1 VSGDL
6 ASVQGAVQAA
16 QPGATVQIL
25 AGTYSWSGSLLINKP
40 ITLRG
45 ETPDTTIVND
55 RTEGQLVQVTPSPE
69 GIIKIDSLTFVQ
81 GPAQVQDGTRHLAV
95 YFTSGGKPVLVH
107 DCTFSSR
114 RPLRH
119 IEWATNGGV
128 ISHCLFISEDQSDIS
143 CIAFK
148 ALALP
153 DTWEEPSSLG
163 MAGDPD
169 GTKNTYLEDCTFKD
183 AYLQALDLD
192 DNSRTVVRHC
202 TFDNSAITSHG
213 QDTSPSG
220 VRQFEV
226 YNNEFI
232 FTVGGNCTPNPF
244 PLNMNYWFY
253 VRGGIGV
260 ITDNV
265 IPQIS
270 SCAWGMKG
278 SINLTVYNI
287 RRNGGQIP
295 CQTSYP
301 AAHQLGQGPE
311 GTTDPLYIWNNSGSG
326 ANTIGLVNYDPDE
339 CGNNQQV
346 TDYLQIDRD
355 YFLIPRPPANYQKFT
370 YPHPLAH

>member
-1 VSGDL
+1 V
-6 ASVQGAVQAA
+6 
-16 QPGATVQIL
+16 
-25 AGTYSWSGSLLINKP
+25 INKP

-55 RTEGQLVQVTPSPE
+55 RTVGQLVQVTPSTD
-69 GIIKIDSLTFVQ
+69 GIIEIDSLTFVQ
-81 GPAQVQDGTRHLAV
+81 GQAQVQDGTRHLAV
-95 YFTSGGKPVLVH
+95 YSTSGGKPVLVH

-114 RPLRH
+114 RPLRQ
-119 IEWATNGGV
+119 IEWSTNGGV

-153 DTWEEPSSLG
+153 DTWQEPSSLG

-183 AYLQALDLD
+183 AFLQALDLD

-226 YNNEFI
+226 YDNEFI

-244 PLNMNYWFY
+244 PLNINYWFY

-301 AAHQLGQGPE
+301 AAHQIGQGPE
-311 GTTDPLYIWNNSGSG
+311 GSTDPLYIWNNSGSG
-326 ANTIGLVNYDPDE
+326 ANSIGLVNYDPDE

-346 TDYLQIDRD
+346 TDYLQINRD